1 MNKHEGK
8 KWSRKKRVIDVAP
21 VQVLA
26 PTSLHDVK
34 FCPGC
39 GADLTAYR
47 VGGPVFYCPIDGVP
61 LHLWVESVKIV
72 DKMVQDAPMPISEML
87 QRAIMTF

>member
-1 MNKHEGK
+1 MTNA
-8 KWSRKKRVIDVAP
+8 VP
-21 VQVLA
+21 VEVLA
-26 PTSLHDVK
+26 PKSLVDVH

-39 GADLTAYR
+39 GADLRAYR

-72 DKMVQDAPMPISEML
+72 DKMAADAPAPISEML